1 MPLDVQTFE
10 VADGA
15 KIGASLE
22 VPRPRSSTPPSAQAD
37 PPPPRRRP
45 PHPTRPTSG
54 QAAAALPFSALQRPT
69 RPHHRVDLLRSAN
82 TTVSAMCTRAQSQR
96 ACSQA
101 TP

>member
-15 KIGASLE
+15 KIGACLGS
-22 VPRPRSSTPPSAQAD
+22 PPPSY
-37 PPPPRRRP
+37 PRAP
-45 PHPTRPTSG
+45 SHAPHPTRAG
-54 QAAAALPFSALQRPT
+54 RPT
-69 RPHHRVDLLRSAN
+69 ALN
-82 TTVSAMCTRAQSQR
+82 QC

>member
-15 KIGASLE
+15 KIGACLE
-22 VPRPRSSTPPSAQAD
+22 VPRPRSSTPP
-37 PPPPRRRP
+37 PT
-45 PHPTRPTSG
+45 TRPTSG
-54 QAAAALPFSALQRPT
+54 QAAVALPFSALQRPT